1 MFKVKYKLCP
11 EITSDTFMERTNS
24 QYNSRNRPDFI
35 TPQVNSVFYGTKSIH
50 IFFYIYR
57 AHIHVLEVKSTI
69 TRCVNCF
76 APGIST
82 SKNLLKK
89 LRV

>member
-35 TPQVNSVFYGTKSIH
+35 TPQVNSVFYGTKSISH
-50 IFFYIYR
+50 LFLYISSAYTR
-57 AHIHVLEVKSTI
+57 FRSKIHNYQMRQLFCTWDLNQQEFVE
-69 TRCVNCF
+69 
-76 APGIST
+76 
-82 SKNLLKK
+82 KN
-89 LRV
+89 